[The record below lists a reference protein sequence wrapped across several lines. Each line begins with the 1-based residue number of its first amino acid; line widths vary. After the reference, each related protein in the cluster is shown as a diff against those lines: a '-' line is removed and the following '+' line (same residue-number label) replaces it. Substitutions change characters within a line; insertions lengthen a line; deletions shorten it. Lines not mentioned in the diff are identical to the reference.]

1 MERAEDIKMITPTD
15 KRNIENFEGMKIN
28 HQRVF
33 KHRLIKK
40 CRQFQKDIEFV
51 MLNHDRLGI
60 KADKIIDIVQLTK
73 VFELYEN
80 LSKLQNM

>member
-1 MERAEDIKMITPTD
+1 MLTPSD
-15 KRNIENFEGMKIN
+15 RKKIENFESLKIN

-40 CRQFQKDIEFV
+40 CRQFPEDLEFV
-51 MLNHDRLGI
+51 LMYYDKMGI
-60 KADKIIDIVQLTK
+60 KVDKIIDINQLTK
-73 VFELYEN
+73 LLELYEN

>member
-1 MERAEDIKMITPTD
+1 MLTPTD
-15 KRNIENFEGMKIN
+15 KKNIETFDSLTLN

-40 CRQFQKDIEFV
+40 FRQFQEDLEFV
-51 MLNHDRLGI
+51 LLHFEKLSI
-60 KADKIIDIVQLTK
+60 KVDKIVEINQLTK
-73 VFELYEN
+73 LLELYEN

>member
-1 MERAEDIKMITPTD
+1 MLTPTD
-15 KRNIENFEGMKIN
+15 KKNIETFDNLTLN

-40 CRQFQKDIEFV
+40 FRQFQNDMEFV
-51 MLNHDRLGI
+51 LLHFEKLDI
-60 KADKIIDIVQLTK
+60 KVDKIADINQLTK
-73 VFELYEN
+73 LLELYEN

>member
-1 MERAEDIKMITPTD
+1 MLTPSDFINIK
-15 KRNIENFEGMKIN
+15 NFENLDIN

-40 CRQFQKDIEFV
+40 FRKFQEDLEFV
-51 MLNHDRLGI
+51 LLYYEKMNI
-60 KADKIIDIVQLTK
+60 KVDKIIDINQLTK
-73 VFELYEN
+73 LLELYEN

>member
-1 MERAEDIKMITPTD
+1 MLTPTD
-15 KRNIENFEGMKIN
+15 KKNIETFDSLILN

-40 CRQFQKDIEFV
+40 FRQFQEDLEFV
-51 MLNHDRLGI
+51 LLHFEKLGI
-60 KADKIIDIVQLTK
+60 KVDKIVEINQLTK
-73 VFELYEN
+73 LLELYEN

>member
-1 MERAEDIKMITPTD
+1 MLTFTD
-15 KRNIENFEGMKIN
+15 KKNIETFGSLTLN

-40 CRQFQKDIEFV
+40 FRRFQEDLEFV
-51 MLNHDRLGI
+51 LLYFERLDI
-60 KADKIIDIVQLTK
+60 KVDKVIDINQLTK
-73 VFELYEN
+73 LLELYEN